1 MHFVESRSVLH
12 SFDHN
17 WLVHFDPGKPGLSF
31 QALANEE
38 ALAKAEALTKEHRFV
53 VYIRVYSRPFVVGI
67 AIRAYSRSDSSVHSR
82 SILGG

>member
-1 MHFVESRSVLH
+1 MHLVESESVLH

-17 WLVHFDPGKPGLSF
+17 WLVHFEPAKPGLSF
-31 QALANEE
+31 EQSFEALANEE
-38 ALAKAEALTKEHRFV
+38 ALAKENRFV